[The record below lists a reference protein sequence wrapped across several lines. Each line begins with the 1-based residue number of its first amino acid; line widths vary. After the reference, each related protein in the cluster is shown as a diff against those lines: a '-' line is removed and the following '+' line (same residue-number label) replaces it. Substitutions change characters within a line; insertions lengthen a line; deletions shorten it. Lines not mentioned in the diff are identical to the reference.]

1 MLSRS
6 ALKEQYSLALA
17 ELSEIGYV
25 KKINHPIVYIE
36 GLPGAHVHE
45 LVYFENGQLG
55 VVTSLTEEYVEV
67 CIYDHAPVGHGT
79 KVARSGKTL
88 GLHLGKNLL
97 GQVVDPLGA
106 SLYEN
111 VVINGADEFRV
122 INQEPKGINERE
134 RVSTPFETGVTV
146 VDLLVPLGKGQ
157 RELIIGDRNTGK
169 TEFVLQTLL
178 NQARAGSICIYAGVG
193 RKMQSIRHVEEFFK
207 ENGIA
212 DKFVIVATS
221 SSDPIGLIN
230 ITPDAAMTIAEYF
243 RDLGNDVIL
252 VIDDLTAHAKY
263 YRELSLIAKSF
274 PGRDAYPGDVFHV
287 HAKLLERAGNFK
299 IDSNKTSS
307 ITCLPIAE
315 TVGGDLT
322 GYIQTNLMSMTD
334 GHIFFDVDLF
344 KAGQHPSINHFY
356 SVTRVGRQTQTHV
369 RWGINR
375 ELASFLLLQQKT
387 ERFVHFG
394 SEVNE
399 GIKTTMQM
407 YSYVSEFLTQSSEQV
422 YSINVQIL
430 TFCLIWTSSLTS
442 NIDSFLGQLQYNY
455 VNNGEIRS
463 KVDTLISSCETFNQ
477 LLRKVGA
484 ENHVYLNFG
493 DKK

>member
-1 MLSRS
+1 MLSKAS
-6 ALKEQYSLALA
+6 IIEQYDASIS

-25 KKINHPIVYIE
+25 KKINHPVVYIE

-45 LVYFENGQLG
+45 LIYFETGHLG
-55 VVTSLTEEYVEV
+55 VVNSLSEEHVEV
-67 CIYDHAPVGHGT
+67 CVYDHTPVSHGV
-79 KVARSGKTL
+79 KAARSGKTL
-88 GLHLGKNLL
+88 GIKVGQGML
-97 GQVVDPLGA
+97 GQVINPLGV
-106 SLYEN
+106 SLYDN
-111 VVINGADEFRV
+111 VVITDVDDFRV
-122 INQEPKGINERE
+122 IDQEPKGISERA
-134 RVSTPFETGVTV
+134 RVATAFETGVTV
-146 VDLLVPLGKGQ
+146 VDLLIPLGKGQ

-178 NQARAGSICIYAGVG
+178 NQARNGSICIYAGVG
-193 RKMQSIRHVEEFFK
+193 RKMQSIRQVEEFFK

-212 DKFVIVATS
+212 DRFVIVATS

-230 ITPDAAMTIAEYF
+230 ITPDAAMTVAEYF
-243 RDLGNDVIL
+243 RDKGHDVIL
-252 VIDDLTAHAKY
+252 VIDDLTTHAKY
-263 YRELSLIAKSF
+263 YRELSLISKSF

-287 HAKLLERAGNFK
+287 HAKLLERAGNFNFS
-299 IDSNKTSS
+299 DNKTCS

-315 TVGGDLT
+315 TIGGDLT

-334 GHIFFDVDLF
+334 GHIFFDVELF
-344 KAGQHPSINHFY
+344 KAGLHPSINHFY

-407 YSYVSEFLTQSSEQV
+407 YAYISEFLTQTSSQV
-422 YSINVQIL
+422 YSMNVQIV
-430 TFCLIWTSSLTS
+430 TFCLIWTSSLTK
-442 NIDSFLGQLQYNY
+442 NIDPFMINFQSAYSSNAD
-455 VNNGEIRS
+455 IRG
-463 KVDTLISSCETFNQ
+463 KVDALVSSCETFNQ
-477 LLRKVGA
+477 LLRKVGS
-484 ENHVYLNFG
+484 ENKMYLG
-493 DKK
+493 YGGQ